1 MTDKKPLKEAAFC
14 IGVHWRTLYRW
25 ILEGDIAF
33 IQHKTNGPIFIS
45 EKEIERVCKEK
56 ILPKY

>member
-1 MTDKKPLKEAAFC
+1 MNHKKPLKEAAFC

-25 ILEGDIAF
+25 TIEGKIAF
-33 IQHKTNGPIFIS
+33 IQHSTNSPIFIP

-56 ILPKY
+56 MLPK